1 MHDRHDAAPEHDFL
15 LLVNKGADMQSKR
28 SVIDAWQLKA

>member
-15 LLVNKGADMQSKR
+15 LLLNK
-28 SVIDAWQLKA
+28 DAETQNRLSDVEAQQVKA